1 MARQA
6 SCGGKGVIK
15 ASAAAHVDDEAYES
29 LHMNAAMLE
38 VQNVLTEHDPQ
49 RTWAQWL
56 FPGFKGNRLVWVCDQ
71 CRDRLAAQGAFVAA
85 P

>member
-1 MARQA
+1 MMCGARAGAACIMARQA

-38 VQNVLTEHDPQ
+38 VQNVVLTEHDGPP
-49 RTWAQWL
+49 AHVGAVAL
-56 FPGFKGNRLVWVCDQ
+56 PGI
-71 CRDRLAAQGAFVAA
+71 QGQSPRVGL
-85 P
+85 